1 LVVSVN
7 KIGIRAHDLGK
18 FNIKGLSEEVKNNN
32 FEGVQL
38 VFKKALSEQIDFSDV
53 SNLKEN
59 FEPEIFMLG
68 AYFNPIHPDKK
79 VVTDGILN
87 FKNHLNIA
95 GELNAKFVGS
105 ETGSLMGSPWGYMPE
120 NHTQES
126 LDIVTEIF
134 KDLTVH
140 AEKQNAYIALEGAWA
155 HVAST
160 PKRVL
165 EMVETINSPHLKV
178 TVDLYNFLNIE
189 NYVNRMDI
197 FQESLDLLS
206 EHIVIFHLK
215 DFIVENGKLKQVG
228 LGQGLMDYPKIINL
242 IKEYNP
248 NAYLIFEGVV
258 GEDIKTSFE
267 LINNLINGGRN

>member
-1 LVVSVN
+1 
-7 KIGIRAHDLGK
+7 
-18 FNIKGLSEEVKNNN
+18 
-32 FEGVQL
+32 
-38 VFKKALSEQIDFSDV
+38 
-53 SNLKEN
+53 
-59 FEPEIFMLG
+59 
-68 AYFNPIHPDKK
+68 
-79 VVTDGILN
+79 
-87 FKNHLNIA
+87 
-95 GELNAKFVGS
+95 
-105 ETGSLMGSPWGYMPE
+105 
-120 NHTQES
+120 
-126 LDIVTEIF
+126 
-134 KDLTVH
+134 
-140 AEKQNAYIALEGAWA
+140 
-155 HVAST
+155 
-160 PKRVL
+160 
-165 EMVETINSPHLKV
+165 
-178 TVDLYNFLNIE
+178 LYNFLNIE